1 MRRGARSSASASS
14 DVVVI
19 SRLQIGH
26 SLLRVVNHGVLPT
39 NALATVTDV
48 ENDICGEGGRAYMH
62 ASWNSWPQ
70 GRVMTISPSTKS
82 SKQTTHSRILTRL
95 VLVPYPSVTPPAVL
109 AAVPSSTATSCGWEG
124 SPLVGSSSFSRVH
137 ILWGRDLTRDIGAS
151 SRLRWTRRR
160 RMRRM

>member
-48 ENDICGEGGRAYMH
+48 ENDICGEGG
-62 ASWNSWPQ
+62 
-70 GRVMTISPSTKS
+70 GRTCM
-82 SKQTTHSRILTRL
+82 
-95 VLVPYPSVTPPAVL
+95 
-109 AAVPSSTATSCGWEG
+109 
-124 SPLVGSSSFSRVH
+124 
-137 ILWGRDLTRDIGAS
+137 
-151 SRLRWTRRR
+151 LRGIRGHRGE
-160 RMRRM
+160 